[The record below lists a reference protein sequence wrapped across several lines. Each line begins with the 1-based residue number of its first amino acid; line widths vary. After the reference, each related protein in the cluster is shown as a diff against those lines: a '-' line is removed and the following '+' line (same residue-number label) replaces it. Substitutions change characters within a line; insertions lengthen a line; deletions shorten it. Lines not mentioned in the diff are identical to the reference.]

1 MGYKPCKF
9 CENHARDTPLRVVYI
24 PHFYQILVKKF
35 QFLGSYT
42 LVVAPMTNGVKIG
55 LPNFT
60 PSMQRVAPAGLKTS
74 KSASE
79 QWRNWGFRRP
89 GAEAVKC
96 APLESRHV
104 SLTPT
109 VHLLVKYTTVVVPS
123 QQLPC
128 SSVIFL

>member
-1 MGYKPCKF
+1 MVALWNRADHYLWSPYVIGQ
-9 CENHARDTPLRVVYI
+9 TIYI
-24 PHFYQILVKKF
+24 FIL
-35 QFLGSYT
+35 FLYG
-42 LVVAPMTNGVKIG
+42 
-55 LPNFT
+55 
-60 PSMQRVAPAGLKTS
+60 R
-74 KSASE
+74 